1 MDLRDGIMVMIFLV
15 FFSLDCWSVYL
26 GYIYLREAVVPCI
39 RIQIQVKSERIAQM
53 KYIQSQGINK
63 LHTIVTMHAMQCLN
77 TKYKPN
83 QTLPRKHSMPSLAVF
98 ALDII
103 AHVTSQDMLPEH
115 AFNQVLNSPITII
128 TPAHAPHPQGPPNQT
143 DHSLHSSRSSH

>member
-1 MDLRDGIMVMIFLV
+1 MYKNPDPSKKRKNSTNEIYSI
-15 FFSLDCWSVYL
+15 S
-26 GYIYLREAVVPCI
+26 GYQQTTHY
-39 RIQIQVKSERIAQM
+39 S
-53 KYIQSQGINK
+53 Y
-63 LHTIVTMHAMQCLN
+63 HARNAML
-77 TKYKPN
+77 KYKVQTKPN
-83 QTLPRKHSMPSLAVF
+83 PPRKHSMPSLAVF